1 MKQWNRLL
9 KLVLFVFI
17 TRYFM
22 NPIYGSP
29 VRMLFSF
36 LVLAG
41 IFFFLLFPEEM
52 EVKTLF
58 SKTKR
63 PLEKTSSKVRERYEQ
78 SGLSKQDIDYF
89 RQKMAVV
96 KTQIQEIDET
106 IQSYTKLRIISNRY
120 NTTVTMKDYFKELVA
135 HPEKLP
141 DANLFVHT
149 CVPSL
154 NEMTKAYKKLS
165 EQPVKGSETYQTLQE
180 LGEKIDLICATLE
193 KDYLHFQEDKIKK
206 TEAEM
211 DYVHRTIKE

>member
-22 NPIYGSP
+22 SHIYGSS
-29 VRMLFSF
+29 VRLLFSL

-41 IFFFLLFPEEM
+41 IFFFVLFPEEM
-52 EVKTLF
+52 GMKSVFGKN
-58 SKTKR
+58 K
-63 PLEKTSSKVRERYEQ
+63 PLEKTSSKVQERYEQ

-89 RQKMAVV
+89 RQKMSVV

-120 NTTVTMKDYFKELVA
+120 NTTVTMKAYFKELVA

-141 DANLFVHT
+141 EANLFVHT

-154 NEMTKAYKKLS
+154 NEMTKAYKELS
-165 EQPVKGSETYQTLQE
+165 EQPVKGSETYQTLEE
-180 LGEKIDLICATLE
+180 LGEKIDLVCATLE
-193 KDYLHFQEDKIKK
+193 EEYLHFQEDKIKK

-211 DYVHRTIKE
+211 DYVNRTIKE

>member
-22 NPIYGSP
+22 SHIYGSS
-29 VRMLFSF
+29 VRLLFSL

-41 IFFFLLFPEEM
+41 IFFFVLFPEEM
-52 EVKTLF
+52 GMKSVFGKN
-58 SKTKR
+58 K
-63 PLEKTSSKVRERYEQ
+63 PLEKTSSKVQERYEQ
-78 SGLSKQDIDYF
+78 SGLSKQEIDYF
-89 RQKMAVV
+89 RQKMSVV
-96 KTQIQEIDET
+96 KTQIQEIDKT

-141 DANLFVHT
+141 EANLFVHT

-154 NEMTKAYKKLS
+154 NEMTKAYKELS

-180 LGEKIDLICATLE
+180 LGGKIDLVCATLE
-193 KDYLHFQEDKIKK
+193 EDYLHFQEDKIKK
-206 TEAEM
+206 SAAEM
-211 DYVHRTIKE
+211 DYVNRTIKE

>member
-1 MKQWNRLL
+1 MSH
-9 KLVLFVFI
+9 
-17 TRYFM
+17 
-22 NPIYGSP
+22 IYGSS
-29 VRMLFSF
+29 VRLLFSL

-41 IFFFLLFPEEM
+41 IFFFMLFPEEM
-52 EVKTLF
+52 GMKSVFGKN
-58 SKTKR
+58 K
-63 PLEKTSSKVRERYEQ
+63 PLEKTSSKVQERYEQ

-106 IQSYTKLRIISNRY
+106 IQSFTKLRIISNRY

-141 DANLFVHT
+141 EANLFVHT

-154 NEMTKAYKKLS
+154 NEMTKTYKELS

-180 LGEKIDLICATLE
+180 LGEKIDLVCATLE
-193 KDYLHFQEDKIKK
+193 EDYLHFQEDKIKK
-206 TEAEM
+206 SEAEM
-211 DYVHRTIKE
+211 EYVNRTIKE

>member
-22 NPIYGSP
+22 SHIYGSS
-29 VRMLFSF
+29 VRLLFSL

-41 IFFFLLFPEEM
+41 IFFFVLFPEEM
-52 EVKTLF
+52 GMKSVFGKN
-58 SKTKR
+58 K
-63 PLEKTSSKVRERYEQ
+63 PLEKTSSKVQERYEQ

-106 IQSYTKLRIISNRY
+106 IQSFTKLRIISNRY

-154 NEMTKAYKKLS
+154 NEMTKAYKELS

-180 LGEKIDLICATLE
+180 LGEKIDLVCATLE
-193 KDYLHFQEDKIKK
+193 EDYLHFQEDKIKK
-206 TEAEM
+206 SEAEM
-211 DYVHRTIKE
+211 EYVNRTIKE

>member
-1 MKQWNRLL
+1 MKQWNRLI

-22 NPIYGSP
+22 SHNYGSS
-29 VRMLFSF
+29 VRLLFSL

-41 IFFFLLFPEEM
+41 IFFFMLFPEEM
-52 EVKTLF
+52 EVKSIF
-58 SKTKR
+58 GKAKS
-63 PLEKTSSKVRERYEQ
+63 PLRKTSSKVYEQ
-78 SGLSKQDIDYF
+78 SGLSKQEIDYF
-89 RQKMAVV
+89 RQKMSVV

-141 DANLFVHT
+141 EANLFVHT

-154 NEMTKAYKKLS
+154 NEMTKAYKELS

-180 LGEKIDLICATLE
+180 LGEKIDLVCATLE
-193 KDYLHFQEDKIKK
+193 EDYLHFQEDKIKK
-206 TEAEM
+206 SEAEM
-211 DYVHRTIKE
+211 DYVNRTIKE

>member
-9 KLVLFVFI
+9 KLGLFIFL
-17 TRYFM
+17 TRAFVYH
-22 NPIYGSP
+22 IYGSFP
-29 VRMLFSF
+29 RMMFAFVF
-36 LVLAG
+36 LAS
-41 IFFFLLFPEEM
+41 IFFFVLFPEEM
-52 EVKTLF
+52 GMKSVFGKN
-58 SKTKR
+58 K
-63 PLEKTSSKVRERYEQ
+63 PLEKTSSKVQERYEQ

-106 IQSYTKLRIISNRY
+106 IQSFTKLRIISNRY

-141 DANLFVHT
+141 EANLFVHT

-154 NEMTKAYKKLS
+154 NEMTKAYKELS

-180 LGEKIDLICATLE
+180 LGEKIDLVCATLE
-193 KDYLHFQEDKIKK
+193 EDYLHFQEDRIKK
-206 TEAEM
+206 SEAEM
-211 DYVHRTIKE
+211 DYVNRTIKE

>member
-9 KLVLFVFI
+9 KLGLFIFL
-17 TRYFM
+17 TRGFV
-22 NPIYGSP
+22 NHIYGSFP
-29 VRMLFSF
+29 RMMFAFVF
-36 LVLAG
+36 LAS
-41 IFFFLLFPEEM
+41 IFFFVLFPEEM
-52 EVKTLF
+52 GMKSVFGKN
-58 SKTKR
+58 K
-63 PLEKTSSKVRERYEQ
+63 PLEKTSSKVQERYEQ

-106 IQSYTKLRIISNRY
+106 IQSFTKLRIISNRY

-154 NEMTKAYKKLS
+154 NEMTKAYKELS

-180 LGEKIDLICATLE
+180 
-193 KDYLHFQEDKIKK
+193 
-206 TEAEM
+206 
-211 DYVHRTIKE
+211 

>member
-22 NPIYGSP
+22 SHIYGSS
-29 VRMLFSF
+29 VRLLFSL

-41 IFFFLLFPEEM
+41 IFFFVLFPEEM
-52 EVKTLF
+52 GMKSVFGKN
-58 SKTKR
+58 K
-63 PLEKTSSKVRERYEQ
+63 PLEKTSSKVQERYEQ

-106 IQSYTKLRIISNRY
+106 IQSFTKLRIISNRY

-141 DANLFVHT
+141 EANLFVHT

-154 NEMTKAYKKLS
+154 NEMTKAYKELS

-180 LGEKIDLICATLE
+180 LGEKIDLVCATLE
-193 KDYLHFQEDKIKK
+193 EDYLHFQEDKIKK
-206 TEAEM
+206 SEAEM
-211 DYVHRTIKE
+211 EYVNRTIKE

>member
-22 NPIYGSP
+22 SHIYGSS
-29 VRMLFSF
+29 VRLLFSL

-41 IFFFLLFPEEM
+41 IFFFMLFPEEM
-52 EVKTLF
+52 GMKSVFGKN
-58 SKTKR
+58 K
-63 PLEKTSSKVRERYEQ
+63 PLEKTSSKVQERYEQ

-141 DANLFVHT
+141 EANLFVHT

-154 NEMTKAYKKLS
+154 NEMTKTYKELS

-180 LGEKIDLICATLE
+180 LGEKIDLVCATLE
-193 KDYLHFQEDKIKK
+193 EDYLHFQEDKIKK
-206 TEAEM
+206 SEAEM
-211 DYVHRTIKE
+211 DYVNRTIKE

>member
-1 MKQWNRLL
+1 MKQWIRLL

-17 TRYFM
+17 SRSFL
-22 NPIYGSP
+22 NHIYGSS
-29 VRMLFSF
+29 VRLLFSL

-52 EVKTLF
+52 EVKSLF

-63 PLEKTSSKVRERYEQ
+63 PLEKTSSKVKERYEQ
-78 SGLSKQDIDYF
+78 SGLSKQDIEYF
-89 RQKMAVV
+89 RQKMSVV

-141 DANLFVHT
+141 EANLFVHT

-154 NEMTKAYKKLS
+154 NEMTKAYKELS
-165 EQPVKGSETYQTLQE
+165 EQPVKGSETYQTLEE
-180 LGEKIDLICATLE
+180 LGEKIDLVCATLE
-193 KDYLHFQEDKIKK
+193 EDYLHFQEDKIKK
-206 TEAEM
+206 SEAEM
-211 DYVHRTIKE
+211 DYVNRTIKE

>member
-9 KLVLFVFI
+9 KLGLFIFL
-17 TRYFM
+17 TRAFV
-22 NPIYGSP
+22 NHIYGSFP
-29 VRMLFSF
+29 RMMFAFVF
-36 LVLAG
+36 LAS
-41 IFFFLLFPEEM
+41 IFFFVLFPEEM
-52 EVKTLF
+52 GMKSVFGKNKT
-58 SKTKR
+58 
-63 PLEKTSSKVRERYEQ
+63 LEKTSSKVQERYEQ

-106 IQSYTKLRIISNRY
+106 IQSFTKLRIISNRY

-141 DANLFVHT
+141 EANLFVHT

-154 NEMTKAYKKLS
+154 NEMTKAYKELS

-180 LGEKIDLICATLE
+180 LGEKIDLVCATLE
-193 KDYLHFQEDKIKK
+193 EDYLHFQEDKIKK
-206 TEAEM
+206 SEAEM
-211 DYVHRTIKE
+211 EYVNRTIKE

>member
-22 NPIYGSP
+22 SHIYGSS
-29 VRMLFSF
+29 VRLLFSL

-41 IFFFLLFPEEM
+41 IFFFVLFPEEM
-52 EVKTLF
+52 GMKSVFGKN
-58 SKTKR
+58 K
-63 PLEKTSSKVRERYEQ
+63 PLEKTSSKVQERYEQ

-89 RQKMAVV
+89 RQKMSVV

-120 NTTVTMKDYFKELVA
+120 NTTVTMKAYFKELVA

-141 DANLFVHT
+141 EANLFVHT

-154 NEMTKAYKKLS
+154 NEMTKAYKELS
-165 EQPVKGSETYQTLQE
+165 EQPVKGSETYQTLEE
-180 LGEKIDLICATLE
+180 LGEKIDLVCATLE
-193 KDYLHFQEDKIKK
+193 EEYLHFQEDKIKK

-211 DYVHRTIKE
+211 DYVNRTRKE

>member
-22 NPIYGSP
+22 SHIYGSS
-29 VRMLFSF
+29 VRLLFSL

-41 IFFFLLFPEEM
+41 IFFFMLFPEEM
-52 EVKTLF
+52 EVKSVF
-58 SKTKR
+58 GKTKK
-63 PLEKTSSKVRERYEQ
+63 PLDKTSSKVQKRYEQ

-96 KTQIQEIDET
+96 KTQIEEIDET

-120 NTTVTMKDYFKELVA
+120 NTTQTMKEYFKSLVQ

-154 NEMTKAYKKLS
+154 NEMTKA
-165 EQPVKGSETYQTLQE
+165 
-180 LGEKIDLICATLE
+180 
-193 KDYLHFQEDKIKK
+193 
-206 TEAEM
+206 
-211 DYVHRTIKE
+211 

>member
-1 MKQWNRLL
+1 MKQWNRLI

-22 NPIYGSP
+22 SHNYGSS
-29 VRMLFSF
+29 VRLLFSL

-41 IFFFLLFPEEM
+41 IFFFMLFPEEM
-52 EVKTLF
+52 EVKSIF
-58 SKTKR
+58 GKAKS
-63 PLEKTSSKVRERYEQ
+63 PLRKTSSKVYEQ
-78 SGLSKQDIDYF
+78 SGLSKQEIDYF
-89 RQKMAVV
+89 RQKMSVV

-141 DANLFVHT
+141 EANLFVHT

-154 NEMTKAYKKLS
+154 NEMTKAYKELS

-180 LGEKIDLICATLE
+180 LGEKINLVCATLE
-193 KDYLHFQEDKIKK
+193 EDYLHFQEDKIKK
-206 TEAEM
+206 SEAEM
-211 DYVHRTIKE
+211 DYVNRTIKE